1 MIFTYKLFYIFSY
14 FVQTITMKFLR
25 LLGINSLVLL
35 FLLTIVGAVAYYSQ
49 VRRIDTFF
57 KLTGESH
64 VAYLQYDSTAMFVH
78 KPNIKVYENWGKPN
92 QKFNGERRTNNL
104 GFREDQDILEK
115 KENEYRILVT
125 GDSHTDGAL
134 RYNNQSFINVWETHL
149 NQLDSATVY
158 NGINGGTA
166 YYTFRNYLG
175 FIQKYSY
182 LKPDIYLINIFTGND
197 FRETFLYEDSRTSF
211 STIYKNLNLRV
222 KKRIVTFGAKKFP
235 LTQGI
240 DQTLYFKSF
249 PDDKEKALAIAQK
262 YLLAIKKV
270 CEKEN
275 IKLIVTLLPSKTETN
290 TNFKEEIKSNYNIS
304 EKDINANLQLTNS
317 LIGWLNTEAIENYN
331 LTPVLE
337 QATEKVFWDHDLH
350 INDNGHRLIGEYL
363 FNTIKTGN

>member
-1 MIFTYKLFYIFSY
+1 
-14 FVQTITMKFLR
+14 MKFLR
-25 LLGINSLVLL
+25 LLSINALVLL
-35 FLLTIVGAVAYYSQ
+35 LLLSIVGTVAYYSQ
-49 VRRIDTFF
+49 VRRIKTFF
-57 KLTGESH
+57 KLTGENH

-104 GFREDQDILEK
+104 GFREDHDILEK

-134 RYNNQSFINVWETHL
+134 RYNNQSFINVWEKHL
-149 NQLDSATVY
+149 NKADSATIY

-175 FIQKYSY
+175 FIKKYSY

-197 FRETFLYEDSRTSF
+197 FRETFLYEDNRTSF
-211 STIYKNLNLRV
+211 NTIYKNLNLRL
-222 KKRIVTFGAKKFP
+222 KKRILAIGAKQFP

-249 PDDKEKALAIAQK
+249 PTDKEKALVIAKK
-262 YLLAIKKV
+262 YLLAIKQL

-275 IKLIVTLLPSKTETN
+275 IRLIVTLLPSKTETN
-290 TNFKEEIKSNYNIS
+290 ASFKEEIKANYTIS
-304 EKDINANLQLTNS
+304 EKDINTNLHITNS
-317 LIGWLNTEAIENYN
+317 LITWLNTEAIENFN
-331 LTPVLE
+331 LTPVLK
-337 QATEKVFWDHDLH
+337 QANEKVFWDHDLH
-350 INDNGHRLIGEYL
+350 INDNGHRIIGEYL
-363 FNTIKTGN
+363 FNKVIIEN